1 MQHTVRPDHRKGQ
14 QNYNTIRTN
23 ACNEQNKAEPTHQTG
38 AKPCT
43 NKKNTTIHLLYS
55 HERSPEDNTPIDN
68 PVCTEDDAG

>member
-43 NKKNTTIHLLYS
+43 NKKTQQPIYFTHKNGHLKTA
-55 HERSPEDNTPIDN
+55 HQ
-68 PVCTEDDAG
+68 